1 MRVAAASPKVKV
13 ADCDY
18 NISEIKSMIDEALKE
33 HVQILCFPELSI
45 TSYTCA
51 DLFSDNFAKKNYLFA
66 DKSCRFYAG
75 QTFDRCDC
83 WVAIASEK

>member
-1 MRVAAASPKVKV
+1 
-13 ADCDY
+13 
-18 NISEIKSMIDEALKE
+18 MIDEALKE

-51 DLFSDNFAKKNYLFA
+51 DLFSDHFAKTISSLINLPI
-66 DKSCRFYAG
+66 YAG

-83 WVAIASEK
+83 WVALQVKIVFTT